1 MAKRKRLYKD
11 KNALTVST
19 FKGHETHSGMEPPLH
34 EELMA
39 SVHVVRGRH
48 ALRIT
53 PGPAGSIEI
62 RSTSGRIILEPLGI
76 DHFLVR
82 KARKE
87 PGGGV

>member
-1 MAKRKRLYKD
+1 MAKGKRLYK

-19 FKGHETHSGMEPPLH
+19 FKGNVRHPDIKPPML
-34 EELMA
+34 EELME
-39 SVHVVRGRH
+39 SVHVQRGRH

-62 RSTSGRIILEPLGI
+62 RSTSGRIILEPLGR